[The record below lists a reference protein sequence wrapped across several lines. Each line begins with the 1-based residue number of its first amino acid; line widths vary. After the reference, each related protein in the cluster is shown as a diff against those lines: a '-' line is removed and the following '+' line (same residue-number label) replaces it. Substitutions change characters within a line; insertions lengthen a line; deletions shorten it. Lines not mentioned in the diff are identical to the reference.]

1 MPLNCKACG
10 APLKGDEEHCPYCGS
25 FINFEDRPGWN
36 AGNQK
41 NGADKS
47 LPRVKY
53 ASEIFIV
60 IISVFTLGLYGIYWY
75 SNRRGSLNGLVDGM
89 RFPDIALGIYI
100 VGWIML
106 LLASAG
112 GDPELAE
119 TAAEESSDIVGI
131 AYLVIWAGAL
141 WLSFGIKKILCGY
154 ISLKCR
160 DEAAAKLLKFSDLML
175 FCFGYIYIQVQIN
188 KMIHAEILAPKI

>member
-25 FINFEDRPGWN
+25 FINFEDRPGYN
-36 AGNQK
+36 ADANK
-41 NGADKS
+41 NGTNKN
-47 LPRVKY
+47 LPQVKY

-75 SNRRGSLNGLVDGM
+75 ANRRGSFNNLVKGLK
-89 RFPDIALGIYI
+89 FPDIALGIYI

-106 LLASAG
+106 FMASSG

-119 TAAEESSDIVGI
+119 AAEESNDIVGI
-131 AYLVIWAGAL
+131 AYLIIWAGAL
-141 WLSFGIKKILCGY
+141 WMSFGIKKILHEY
-154 ISLKCR
+154 ISLKCK
-160 DEAAAKLLKFSDLML
+160 DEAAVKLLKFSDVML
-175 FCFGYIYIQVQIN
+175 FCFGYIYLQVQIN
-188 KMIHAEILAPKI
+188 KMINAEILAPKL